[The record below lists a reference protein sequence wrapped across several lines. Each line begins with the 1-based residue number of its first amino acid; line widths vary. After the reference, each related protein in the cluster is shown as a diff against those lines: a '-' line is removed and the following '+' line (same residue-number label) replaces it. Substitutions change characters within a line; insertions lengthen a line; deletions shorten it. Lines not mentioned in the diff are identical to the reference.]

1 MGDNIDCE
9 VILFL
14 VGAIFG
20 LIGIKKLRKFLLLYN
35 NEEKKITTGI
45 ANTNIWT

>member
-1 MGDNIDCE
+1 MDEQSNRQAGRWGGNIDCE
-9 VILFL
+9 IILFL

-35 NEEKKITTGI
+35 NEEKK
-45 ANTNIWT
+45 